1 MPNGTGTAT
10 SEQAILAAA
19 RAEFERYG
27 VRRTAMDDIA
37 RRAGISRSTLYRRS
51 PAKEALFERLVFEV
65 AGSLRR
71 SGVTMF
77 DEDVRAVA
85 EILIRLTMSILLNPE
100 GSSTI
105 FNAVCT
111 IRSRTAGIDNSRNSA
126 DPGLVPRPT
135 RHRASFVTTRQA
147 SLHVTDR
154 SVAHPATR
162 GARAGLRHRPFPDDT
177 TNLLPGLL
185 TATRTGLP
193 PASDDELTNQPSTVY
208 TINHQPFL
216 DAQES
221 HQ

>member
-71 SGVTMF
+71 SGVTLS

-100 GSSTI
+100 GQLDISDSH
-105 FNAVCT
+105 AV
-111 IRSRTAGIDNSRNSA
+111 RRYPQRYLAR
-126 DPGLVPRPT
+126 LVR
-135 RHRASFVTTRQA
+135 
-147 SLHVTDR
+147 
-154 SVAHPATR
+154 
-162 GARAGLRHRPFPDDT
+162 
-177 TNLLPGLL
+177 
-185 TATRTGLP
+185 
-193 PASDDELTNQPSTVY
+193 
-208 TINHQPFL
+208 
-216 DAQES
+216 
-221 HQ
+221 